1 YFVTADL
8 ANKAGCV
15 DLCKKVKEKTDRLTI
30 LINNSGATCT
40 RGAAYDEFPESGWD
54 KIYAL
59 NVKAMFYTTVGLL
72 AKADSVLS
80 GR

>member
-1 YFVTADL
+1 MQPGKRHSCITSYLSD
-8 ANKAGCV
+8 
-15 DLCKKVKEKTDRLTI
+15 
-30 LINNSGATCT
+30 ST

-72 AKADSVLS
+72 AKADLVLS